1 MVRTA
6 AVGAGC
12 AATLFLLVTA
22 CADSHAVENRQ
33 DALAHAGGGADNGS
47 ALASALD
54 AGTGPT
60 VELSM
65 EQIGQP
71 VSALTERFLFPEG
84 PVWSAAQDALY
95 FTDISGD
102 AIYRLKLPDTLDLL
116 IQPAGQPDG
125 LALAPDGSMWVAGFG
140 ARDVWKLVDGERVDV
155 VDRYEG
161 KRFNSPDDV
170 IVRSD
175 GVAYF
180 TDPTFGIDGTIGL
193 PRQDRELDFE
203 GLYRIDAK
211 GDLHLED
218 MSIPG
223 PNGVRL
229 SPDEKTLFV
238 SSTTRGSVFAYDIKP
253 DGSLSAP
260 PRVWNGK
267 LTGADSFCVDERG
280 NLYVATFLGIAIVNA
295 QGVTIGSITVTGLAS
310 NVAFGGPDRKT
321 LFITTRALSSRS
333 SMPTG
338 QLLRI
343 DNMPIAGL
351 APRWLQPA
359 R

>member
-1 MVRTA
+1 M
-6 AVGAGC
+6 
-12 AATLFLLVTA
+12 LVTA

-33 DALAHAGGGADNGS
+33 DALAQAGAGAAHGSGVDGGPGSPADARVN
-47 ALASALD
+47 A
-54 AGTGPT
+54 TG
-60 VELSM
+60 ELSM

-102 AIYRLKLPDTLDLL
+102 AIYRLKLPDTLTLL
-116 IQPAGQPDG
+116 LQPAGQPDG
-125 LALAPDGSMWVAGFG
+125 LGLAPDGSIWVAGFG
-140 ARDVWKLVDGERVDV
+140 ARNVWKLVDGKRVEV

-193 PRQDRELDFE
+193 PLQDRELDFE

-211 GDLHLED
+211 GGLHLED

-267 LTGADSFCVDERG
+267 LTGADSFCLDERG

-295 QGVTIGSITVTGLAS
+295 QGVAIGSIPVTGLAS

-321 LFITTRALSSRS
+321 LFITTRAFSSRG

-343 DNMPIAGL
+343 DDMPIAGL
-351 APRWLQPA
+351 APRWLQPG

>member
-12 AATLFLLVTA
+12 AAALLLLVTA
-22 CADSHAVENRQ
+22 CADSHAVDKAR
-33 DALAHAGGGADNGS
+33 DALAHGGGSGAV
-47 ALASALD
+47 D
-54 AGTGPT
+54 AGTT
-60 VELSM
+60 AAVELSM

-84 PVWSAAQDALY
+84 PVWSAKQEALY

-102 AIYRLKLPDTLDLL
+102 AIYRLKLPDMLELL
-116 IQPAGQPDG
+116 LKPAGQPDG
-125 LALAPDGSMWVAGFG
+125 LALAPDDSIWVAGFG
-140 ARDVWKLVDGERVDV
+140 ARNVWKLVEGERVDV
-155 VDRYEG
+155 ADRFEG

-193 PRQDRELDFE
+193 PLQDRELDFE

-211 GDLHLED
+211 GGLHLED
-218 MSIPG
+218 MSIAG

-238 SSTTRGSVFAYDIKP
+238 SSTTRGGVLAYDIEP
-253 DGSLSAP
+253 DGSLTAP

-267 LTGADSFCVDERG
+267 LTGADSFCLDERG
-280 NLYVATFLGIAIVNA
+280 NMYVATFLGIAIVNA
-295 QGVTIGSITVTGLAS
+295 QGVTIGSIKVTGLAS
-310 NVAFGGPDRKT
+310 NVAFGGPDRRT
-321 LFITTRALSSRS
+321 LFITTREFRSRDN
-333 SMPTG
+333 MPTG

-343 DNMPIAGL
+343 ENMPIPGL
-351 APRWLQPA
+351 APRWIEPA